1 MRGLSDSNLQSMWRK
16 ACRIIHGDRCF
27 VCGAIAT
34 DTHHYIRRKNL
45 LTKHAWQNGYPCC
58 PDCHRFLHTKA
69 GEKKMVD
76 WLSQNGWLEY
86 LHERETQSKQWFVEH
101 GITKN
106 DYLKQMYD
114 ELKGIING

>member
-1 MRGLSDSNLQSMWRK
+1 
-16 ACRIIHGDRCF
+16 
-27 VCGAIAT
+27 
-34 DTHHYIRRKNL
+34 
-45 LTKHAWQNGYPCC
+45 
-58 PDCHRFLHTKA
+58 
-69 GEKKMVD
+69 MVD